1 VCSRALLPSPQPTL
15 HTFDT
20 LPYSSL
26 LVMSSDA
33 KWKAL
38 VADKQR
44 RQQESIPAAWRI
56 DAPGPEVLNVM
67 DVPQSCGLL
76 SALELEITE
85 ITDVDVLLER
95 LAAGTWSSVQVTTAF
110 YKRAIVAQ
118 QIVSSLCSSCARRY

>member
-1 VCSRALLPSPQPTL
+1 
-15 HTFDT
+15 
-20 LPYSSL
+20 
-26 LVMSSDA
+26 MSSDA
-33 KWKAL
+33 KWKDL

-67 DVPQSCGLL
+67 DVPRSCGLL

-95 LAAGTWSSVQVTTAF
+95 LATGTWSSVEVTTAF

-118 QIVSSLCSSCARRY
+118 QIVSSLRCCFALKY